1 MFFNYGTNIK
11 FFGKIQKGRKDI
23 IKNLKNMAW
32 DIFHLQNTFN
42 NLFIIPKNAD
52 FIIPFFISYDQRLKD
67 IAPIYKLKSA
77 AFIKNGFNKHL
88 NFLTDLIDPTI
99 KYEYFT
105 AQAYLKRQEKLKD
118 ATEVSIIAKL
128 QIEIEKYEKFLGL

>member
-1 MFFNYGTNIK
+1 M
-11 FFGKIQKGRKDI
+11 
-23 IKNLKNMAW
+23 
-32 DIFHLQNTFN
+32 
-42 NLFIIPKNAD
+42 
-52 FIIPFFISYDQRLKD
+52 
-67 IAPIYKLKSA
+67 KSA